1 MYSTVPAATEFKT
14 KLGFNTYDT
23 IMRKEQS
30 VLIRIMRVF
39 ASENIATTLCFWG
52 TELICIFLSINQQ
65 QKLMKIGKKKKKTE
79 NNTKE
84 LKDKKQQK
92 KILIVHLLGL
102 ILIKRFLHNHI
113 KKSPKKSLT
122 DKTSKRI

>member
-1 MYSTVPAATEFKT
+1 MFLGYRIDLHLLKH
-14 KLGFNTYDT
+14 KLAIEID
-23 IMRKEQS
+23 
-30 VLIRIMRVF
+30 
-39 ASENIATTLCFWG
+39 ENR
-52 TELICIFLSINQQ
+52 
-65 QKLMKIGKKKKKTE
+65 KKKKTE

-122 DKTSKRI
+122 GKTSKRI